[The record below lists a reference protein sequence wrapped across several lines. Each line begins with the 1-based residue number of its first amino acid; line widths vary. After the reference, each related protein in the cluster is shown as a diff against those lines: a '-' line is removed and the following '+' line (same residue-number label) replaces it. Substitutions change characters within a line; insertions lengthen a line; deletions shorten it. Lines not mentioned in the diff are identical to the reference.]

1 MLGSRQP
8 AWGSRLGQVE
18 DIGQGRAIV
27 SCRLPRVAPAVAP
40 KRSGVLDRHAQY
52 PPPASQPSA
61 AGGGSHRGG
70 NAARAMV
77 NQEAHKFAA
86 LPTPATTELGGEDQ
100 QALRASWEELRVRP
114 LFSLAR
120 RGDGDRVSVRR
131 SGDGR
136 AASGEGGDEGGI
148 AAERLTKG
156 RGAVDD
162 EVEPSSVGAGDTG

>member
-1 MLGSRQP
+1 
-8 AWGSRLGQVE
+8 
-18 DIGQGRAIV
+18 
-27 SCRLPRVAPAVAP
+27 
-40 KRSGVLDRHAQY
+40 
-52 PPPASQPSA
+52 
-61 AGGGSHRGG
+61 
-70 NAARAMV
+70 MV

-86 LPTPATTELGGEDQ
+86 LPTPATAELGGEDQ

-120 RGDGDRVSVRR
+120 RGDGDRVGVRR

-136 AASGEGGDEGGI
+136 AASGEGGNEGGI